1 MDKIFEQKMKG
12 TVYLPH
18 CPLFVDK
25 FSEEQESCIALPI
38 TMGKKQHQKDKL
50 YLTTTE
56 WKETYGGH
64 KDDTGKRMQRAL
76 FKRLPITH
84 CSLSLL
90 PFEDPVCSRDGI
102 IFDLTQIIP
111 YLKKYGINPV
121 TGKKMTAKELIH
133 LKFDKDSD
141 GNFRCPVTFR
151 VFTPTSHIV
160 TICQTGNVYSL
171 EAIEELNLKPGHLRD
186 LLTDEPFQRKDIK
199 IEETEEEE
207 ADEVNAA
214 HYSQGR
220 VAAGLTSTMME
231 PITQQKAAVLDAD
244 TVKYARVNKNGYV
257 RIITNYGAINLELYC
272 KDVPRACENFI
283 KHCKSGYYNN
293 TKFHRVIRNFMMQG
307 GDPTGTGKGGD
318 SIWGKPFKDEIIR
331 SFSHNQRGIL
341 SMANQGTDTNKSQF
355 FITFRSCS
363 YLDGKHSIFGRVV
376 GGTGTLAAIERVETD
391 EGSRPI
397 ADVFFLN
404 SEIFVD
410 PFEEAEAAVAK
421 ERENIRLAKTNQESE
436 MTVSEPTIAAQIP
449 KPKEYGTGVGKYI
462 NLPELV
468 VATKRM
474 ADVTEFGIAKKT
486 VKPNQIFGDF
496 SSW

>member
-1 MDKIFEQKMKG
+1 
-12 TVYLPH
+12 
-18 CPLFVDK
+18 
-25 FSEEQESCIALPI
+25 
-38 TMGKKQHQKDKL
+38 
-50 YLTTTE
+50 
-56 WKETYGGH
+56 
-64 KDDTGKRMQRAL
+64 
-76 FKRLPITH
+76 
-84 CSLSLL
+84 
-90 PFEDPVCSRDGI
+90 
-102 IFDLTQIIP
+102 
-111 YLKKYGINPV
+111 
-121 TGKKMTAKELIH
+121 
-133 LKFDKDSD
+133 
-141 GNFRCPVTFR
+141 
-151 VFTPTSHIV
+151 
-160 TICQTGNVYSL
+160 
-171 EAIEELNLKPGHLRD
+171 
-186 LLTDEPFQRKDIK
+186 
-199 IEETEEEE
+199 
-207 ADEVNAA
+207 
-214 HYSQGR
+214 
-220 VAAGLTSTMME
+220 
-231 PITQQKAAVLDAD
+231 
-244 TVKYARVNKNGYV
+244 
-257 RIITNYGAINLELYC
+257 
-272 KDVPRACENFI
+272 
-283 KHCKSGYYNN
+283 
-293 TKFHRVIRNFMMQG
+293 
-307 GDPTGTGKGGD
+307 
-318 SIWGKPFKDEIIR
+318 
-331 SFSHNQRGIL
+331 
-341 SMANQGTDTNKSQF
+341 MANQGTDTNKSQF